1 MRPFVLL
8 LPLFLACASTLPTPP
23 TVPVEKRAEEQ
34 PLPADPE
41 EEKLDPN
48 VPKGVWVEPQEA
60 NSCATGC
67 PAKSGILVSEERA
80 VRDGLYRIRYRELRT
95 NYTADRKVWAAHR
108 ELYEKR
114 LQLADQAI
122 QKLQP
127 TWWERHKLQLGVVG
141 GFVLGSAL
149 TIAIFAIAR

>member
-1 MRPFVLL
+1 MRPLVLL

-23 TVPVEKRAEEQ
+23 TVAEAKRVEVA
-34 PLPADPE
+34 PLPPDPQE
-41 EEKLDPN
+41 DKLDAAI
-48 VPKGVWVEPQEA
+48 PKGEWVEPQEA
-60 NSCATGC
+60 SSCTPGC

>member
-1 MRPFVLL
+1 
-8 LPLFLACASTLPTPP
+8 
-23 TVPVEKRAEEQ
+23 
-34 PLPADPE
+34 
-41 EEKLDPN
+41 
-48 VPKGVWVEPQEA
+48 
-60 NSCATGC
+60 
-67 PAKSGILVSEERA
+67 
-80 VRDGLYRIRYRELRT
+80 
-95 NYTADRKVWAAHR
+95 VWAAHR

>member
-1 MRPFVLL
+1 VRLLALL
-8 LPLFLACASTLPTPP
+8 LPLFLACAGTLPTPP
-23 TVPVEKRAEEQ
+23 TVAEAKRVEQE
-34 PLPADPE
+34 PLAPDPQE
-41 EEKLDPN
+41 DKLDPN
-48 VPKGVWVEPQEA
+48 VPKGEWVEPLEA
-60 NSCATGC
+60 NSCTPSC
-67 PAKSGILVSEERA
+67 PARSGILVSEERA
-80 VRDGLYRIRYRELRT
+80 VRDGLYRIRYRALRT
-95 NYTADRKVWAAHR
+95 NYLADRQVWVAHR

-127 TWWERHKLQLGVVG
+127 GWWERHRFQLGVVG